1 MSIIAQQTPFTL
13 CNGTSHFLQV
23 HIVAEQDNS
32 FRVETNSDHV
42 IPITE
47 IEYAQDGSLF
57 SSFVNTVLNN
67 LHGKKL
73 HEIQVNIP
81 AGASVALDVRCMSTL
96 SFKTTI
102 KSKGSTDN
110 MDGEF
115 DLPPE
120 SHGESIYVKWVDELG
135 YTYDSNGNVAIG
147 LNQPVSRDL
156 TVTTTV
162 LDKRAMPIEVDV
174 YPAVCK
180 IKL

>member
-1 MSIIAQQTPFTL
+1 
-13 CNGTSHFLQV
+13 
-23 HIVAEQDNS
+23 
-32 FRVETNSDHV
+32 
-42 IPITE
+42 
-47 IEYAQDGSLF
+47 
-57 SSFVNTVLNN
+57 
-67 LHGKKL
+67 
-73 HEIQVNIP
+73 
-81 AGASVALDVRCMSTL
+81 
-96 SFKTTI
+96 
-102 KSKGSTDN
+102 

-120 SHGESIYVKWVDELG
+120 SHGESIYVKWTDELG
-135 YTYDSNGNVAIG
+135 YTYDEKGNVAIG